1 MISYFFSSTMS
12 CILHSPWY
20 LQYAFNTQN
29 LTRSREKTSE
39 TPCHHVTSPLG
50 PAPATHVQTR
60 TVTKLSHP
68 RSALG
73 EAWLNQIHVAG
84 RFRSNFW
91 TQMPSAQNLCTSS
104 NCEHLASCQ
113 WVGALAAIVEHSTK
127 NAEVKQGHA
136 PRLNKSRRAKLYMPH
151 WSALFL

>member
-29 LTRSREKTSE
+29 LTRSRKKTSE
-39 TPCHHVTSPLG
+39 TPCHHVTSPFR
-50 PAPATHVQTR
+50 AR
-60 TVTKLSHP
+60 TSHP
-68 RSALG
+68 RPN
-73 EAWLNQIHVAG
+73 ED
-84 RFRSNFW
+84 RDK
-91 TQMPSAQNLCTSS
+91 T
-104 NCEHLASCQ
+104 LASSQCLGGGLIEPDSRGRAFQ
-113 WVGALAAIVEHSTK
+113 KQLLDADAFGSEPLYKFKLRAFGELPVGELAAIVEHSTK

-151 WSALFL
+151 